1 MLRSDEMYLGN
12 ELRVI
17 SEMEDSLDDLKKEK
31 LKYIQKLEKK
41 FRKNCSL
48 EEAQRR
54 LKDYLD
60 RNPKGEEMKKIK
72 KMEQRIIHLVKRL
85 DQKKEWIE
93 KIEKDAKERDTQ

>member
-17 SEMEDSLDDLKKEK
+17 SEMEDSLGKLKKEK
-31 LKYIQKLEKK
+31 LNYIQKLEKK

-54 LKDYLD
+54 LKDNLD
-60 RNPKGEEMKKIK
+60 RNPKGEEMIKIK

-85 DQKKEWIE
+85 DQKKEWVE

>member
-17 SEMEDSLDDLKKEK
+17 SEMEDSLDNLKKEK

-72 KMEQRIIHLVKRL
+72 KIEQRIIHLVKRL

>member
-17 SEMEDSLDDLKKEK
+17 SEMEDSLDNLKKEK

>member
-17 SEMEDSLDDLKKEK
+17 SEMEDSLDNLKKEK

-93 KIEKDAKERDTQ
+93 KIEKGAKERDTQ